1 MSEYSNDFAHILTTT
16 RSVRKRLDF
25 TREVSVSIVDECL
38 SMALQA
44 PTGGHAEDWR
54 WIVVSDIEMK
64 KKLGQI
70 YLDNF
75 IKYVRTPMLSSGPSN
90 ELVKGRLCGIK
101 SGEVD
106 SRTARMLEGAE
117 YLAENI
123 HLSPFLV
130 IPCASRP
137 NPEFGGSGTI
147 SAVYGSIYPAV
158 WSFQLALR
166 SRGLGSVITSLHLH
180 SAEEVAKLLSI
191 PEGITQVAMLPVAY
205 TIGTDFKVAARK
217 SVDEVRFINGWS
229 Q

>member
-1 MSEYSNDFAHILTTT
+1 MSQYSNDFAHILTTT

-25 TREVSVSIVDECL
+25 SREVDVSVIDECL

-54 WIVVSDIEMK
+54 WIVVSDIRLK
-64 KKLGQI
+64 QKLGQI
-70 YLDNF
+70 YLHNF
-75 IKYVRTPMLSSGPSN
+75 NEFVRNPMMSSGPSN
-90 ELVKGRLCGIK
+90 ELVKGRLGGVK

-106 SRTARMLEGAE
+106 ARTARMLEGAA

-123 HLSPFLV
+123 HLSPFLL

-147 SAVYGSIYPAV
+147 SAVYGSIYPAI

-166 SRGLGSVITSLHLH
+166 SKGLGSVITSLHLH
-180 SAEEVAKLLSI
+180 SAHDVAELLAI

-205 TIGTDFKVAARK
+205 TIGTDFKMAARK
-217 SVDEVRFINGWS
+217 SVDEVRFMNRWS